1 MQAGGLA
8 VCLADA
14 DDGGEVAVFPV
25 FQIFRAS
32 GRPLDH
38 RLDAAVLQLQLLDPS
53 CGGGLDPLEGLVFI
67 VHHQIDAPLG
77 DLGLHR
83 PEALLVHIELA
94 FGADN
99 MANRQNRDRF
109 RHSIDLHIPAL

>member
-14 DDGGEVAVFPV
+14 DHRGEVAVFPV
-25 FQIFRAS
+25 FQIFRAP

-53 CGGGLDPLEGLVFI
+53 CGGGLDPFEGLVFI
-67 VHHQIDAPLG
+67 IHHQVNAALG
-77 DLGLHR
+77 DLGFHR

-94 FGADN
+94 LGADD
-99 MANRQNRDRF
+99 MANRQNGDRF
-109 RHSIDLHIPAL
+109 RHSIDFHIPAL